1 MQIVRYRAT
10 TAEVPECDFEQQV
23 LLARGALS
31 AERAAGFTKRVLAS
45 RRSWTKDFGGD
56 QFSLGRAFYT
66 HYETE
71 RAKLYFDQA
80 ERSDAAVEARLPGM
94 QSWMRDLFSTMA
106 RAQVRPRPGFCSAG
120 AHIFEPGGLVARKG
134 GVVHF
139 DVEGLSPLHLARKAR
154 SLSLVV
160 MLQPP
165 TWGGGLRLYDA
176 MYAGSEEPS
185 DAQRTAPTQTIAYA
199 AGDALLMSSFRL
211 HQIRPFRGERARIS
225 LTLHG
230 VEVDRG
236 LFETWF

>member
-1 MQIVRYRAT
+1 MQIVRYRAA
-10 TAEVPECDFEQQV
+10 TAEVPACDFEQQV
-23 LLARGALS
+23 LLARSALA
-31 AERAAGFTKRVLAS
+31 AERAAGWTKRILAS
-45 RRSWTKDFGGD
+45 QRSWTKDFGGD

-80 ERSDAAVEARLPGM
+80 ERSNATVERLLPGM
-94 QSWMRDLFSTMA
+94 QQWMRELFSAMA
-106 RAQVRPRPGFCSAG
+106 RAQVRPRTGFCAAG
-120 AHIFEPGGLVARKG
+120 AHIFEPGAVVARKG

-139 DVEGLSPLHLARKAR
+139 DVEGLSPLHLARRAR

-160 MLQPP
+160 MLQPAA
-165 TWGGGLRLYDA
+165 WGGGLRVYDA
-176 MYAGSEEPS
+176 LYAGSEEPS
-185 DAQRTAPTQTIAYA
+185 DAQRAARTQTVAYA